1 MNNETEILKKEAIAL
16 LRELIATISF
26 SKEEWETAGII
37 SRYLAEKQV
46 ASSRVGNN
54 VFATNQHF
62 DPAKKTILLNSHHDT
77 VKPNAAYKR
86 DPFEATIED
95 GKLYGLGS
103 NDAGGPLVSL
113 IATFLYFHQKENLPF
128 NLVIAA
134 TAEEEISGTGGIES
148 ILKHIQPIHAAI
160 VGEPTKMDLAV
171 AERGLLVL
179 DCVAKGVAGHAAREE
194 GENALMKAVRDIEK
208 LQQLK
213 FEKISPLLG
222 PVKTTVTVIETEN
235 KAHNI
240 VPESCRFTIDV
251 RVNEL
256 YSLEEV
262 AETISKAFESEV
274 KPRSTRLKSTMI
286 ALDHPLVKAGLGLG
300 KKTYGSPT
308 SSDKSLMPFPALKM
322 GPGDSARSHTA
333 DEYIYVKEIEEGI
346 DLYIKLLSDLKL

>member
-1 MNNETEILKKEAIAL
+1 MNNHIGILKKEAIDL
-16 LRELIATISF
+16 LRQLVSTISF

-54 VFATNQHF
+54 VFASNAHF
-62 DPAKKTILLNSHHDT
+62 DPSKKTILLNSHHDT

-86 DPFEATIED
+86 DPFDPAIED

-113 IATFLYFHQKENLPF
+113 IATFLYFHQQQDLPF

-148 ILKHIQPIHAAI
+148 ILHHIQPIEAAI
-160 VGEPTKMDLAV
+160 VGEPTQMNLAV

-179 DCVAKGVAGHAAREE
+179 DCTARGRAGHAAREE
-194 GENALMKAVRDIEK
+194 GENALTKAVRDIEK
-208 LQQLK
+208 LSALK
-213 FEKISPLLG
+213 FEKVSPLLG

-240 VPESCRFTIDV
+240 IPESCRFTVDV

-256 YSLEEV
+256 YTLEEV
-262 AETISKAFESEV
+262 ADMISKTLESEV

-286 ALDHPLVKAGLGLG
+286 PPGHPLVKAGLALG
-300 KKTYGSPT
+300 KTTYGSPT

-346 DLYIKLLSDLKL
+346 DLYIQLLSGLKI